1 MSLCD
6 YLSAAIPFATA
17 LPTSCATVHGA
28 KDRARRK
35 TMTPQE
41 RKLIDELFDRLA
53 SLENGPRDPDAVKAI
68 NEGLE
73 RAPNAL
79 YPMVQTV
86 LIQDEALKRANA
98 RIQELEGGLGIQ
110 PGQPAQ
116 QPSFLDQMRDTL
128 FSKSGQSQ
136 GSVPSVRPGAQS
148 PWGNAAQQG
157 AAFNQPQGGAPWNAQ
172 AQPQQ
177 SPGFG
182 GGGGSFLGT
191 AAATAAGVVGG
202 ALLMNSIRGM
212 FGGGDHQRQAFGD
225 TGSERG
231 TPWGG
236 GNDSGSDLAR
246 QAGVNDMGGGG
257 RSGLLDS
264 DSSQRA
270 GLFDSSPDNDVAVDD
285 NDFDVGGD
293 FGGDGGSD
301 SA

>member
-1 MSLCD
+1 
-6 YLSAAIPFATA
+6 
-17 LPTSCATVHGA
+17 
-28 KDRARRK
+28 
-35 TMTPQE
+35 MTPQE
-41 RKLIDELFDRLA
+41 RKLIDELFERLA
-53 SLENGPRDPDAVKAI
+53 SLESAPRDPDAVKAI
-68 NEGLE
+68 NDGLE

-79 YPMVQTV
+79 YPLVQTV

-98 RIQELEGGLGIQ
+98 RIQEFENELGIQ

-128 FSKSGQSQ
+128 FSKPGQRS
-136 GSVPSVRPGAQS
+136 GSVPSVRPGAPS
-148 PWGNAAQQG
+148 PWGNAGQQG

-177 SPGFG
+177 QQPSGF
-182 GGGGSFLGT
+182 GGGSFLGT

-225 TGSERG
+225 TSGDRG

-236 GNDSGSDLAR
+236 GNDSSSDLAR

-257 RSGLLDS
+257 RAGAFDS
-264 DSSQRA
+264 DTSQRA
-270 GLFDSSPDNDVAVDD
+270 GLLDSNGDVDVDD
-285 NDFDVGGD
+285 GGYDVGGD